1 MYDFYDYKKQDP
13 IADIEY
19 VRGMYE
25 AQVHKV
31 EQEEYM
37 KNLLF
42 ADFVK
47 KVKKNIS
54 RYDLME
60 NIFKEAQS
68 QIDKKKKKERERLLV
83 LEEFMQDDFFDSNSC
98 FKITRIVSG
107 GYESY
112 YWDVEFDGYGQTIR
126 ITIPNM
132 KHIGIDNIKHAH
144 DGKFAFAIKE
154 SECCWSVLKT
164 SYKIKDV
171 AECIKEYFQLD
182 KVNEDDD

>member
-13 IADIEY
+13 VVDIEY

-31 EQEEYM
+31 EQEKYM
-37 KNLLF
+37 KDLLF

-68 QIDKKKKKERERLLV
+68 QIGKKKKKEKEQLLA
-83 LEEFMQDDFFDSNSC
+83 LEEFMQDDFFDSNSS

-107 GYESY
+107 GYEGY
-112 YWDVEFDGYGQTIR
+112 YWDVEFEGCGQTIR

-132 KHIGIDNIKHAH
+132 KNIGIDNIKHAH
-144 DGKFAFAIKE
+144 NGMFAFAIKE
-154 SECCWSVLKT
+154 SQCCWSVKKM
-164 SYKIKDV
+164 SYKIEDV
-171 AECIKEYFQLD
+171 AEYIKEYFQLD
-182 KVNEDDD
+182 KVDEDDD

>member
-42 ADFVK
+42 ADFVR
-47 KVKKNIS
+47 KVKKNRS

-68 QIDKKKKKERERLLV
+68 QIDKKKKKERERLLA
-83 LEEFMQDDFFDSNSC
+83 LEEFMQDDFFDSSSR
-98 FKITRIVSG
+98 FKITRIISG
-107 GYESY
+107 GYEGY
-112 YWDVEFDGYGQTIR
+112 YWDVEFDGHGQTIR

-132 KHIGIDNIKHAH
+132 NNIGIDNIKHAH
-144 DGKFAFAIKE
+144 NGMFAFAIKE
-154 SECCWSVLKT
+154 SEFCWSIKKM
-164 SYKIKDV
+164 SYKIEDV
-171 AECIKEYFQLD
+171 AEYIKEYFQLD
-182 KVNEDDD
+182 KVDEDDD

>member
-31 EQEEYM
+31 EQEEYI

-98 FKITRIVSG
+98 FKITRIISG

-112 YWDVEFDGYGQTIR
+112 YWDVEFNGYGQTIR

-132 KHIGIDNIKHAH
+132 KNIGIDNIKHAH

-154 SECCWSVLKT
+154 SECCWSVKKM
-164 SYKIKDV
+164 SYKIEDV

>member
-42 ADFVK
+42 ADFVR
-47 KVKKNIS
+47 KVKKNRS

-68 QIDKKKKKERERLLV
+68 QIDKKKKKERERLLA

-98 FKITRIVSG
+98 FKITRIISG

-112 YWDVEFDGYGQTIR
+112 YWDVEFNGYGQTIR

-132 KHIGIDNIKHAH
+132 NSIGIDNIKHAH
-144 DGKFAFAIKE
+144 NGKFAFAIKE
-154 SECCWSVLKT
+154 SEFCWSVKKM
-164 SYKIKDV
+164 SYKIEDV
-171 AECIKEYFQLD
+171 AEYIKEYFQLD
-182 KVNEDDD
+182 KVDEDDD